1 MGIARIGDCFVIPR
15 AFGTP
20 RNDNPEGTSVNAYN
34 NLARTEDGE
43 ELDLSIVIVNWNTR
57 EFLDWCLA
65 SIYESLSGLSF
76 EVIVADNNS
85 SDGSAKMIRKKYPRV
100 RLIENKRNYGFA
112 RASNQ
117 AIGESRGRYVLIL
130 NSDTILF
137 SGTIEKLIEFMDGHK
152 DAGAVSPR
160 ILNVDGS
167 IQSQGRDLPNLGI
180 TFLQYFLPHKIYRII
195 EGLLRR
201 QKGEIL
207 EVDGLSGS
215 AILIRKKTL
224 LSVGSFDENL
234 PLYAE
239 DIDLCYRIKKAG
251 WKMYCCANVSISH
264 LGGASTSLVPVKSKV
279 KADLAPY
286 AYFEKHYGKGI
297 ASLVRMMIALSS
309 MMRMM
314 AWLILY
320 CLTERRQK
328 GAAMNRI
335 RSYTL
340 LLLWAIGDEDAGAK
354 RKWLEER
361 R

>member
-1 MGIARIGDCFVIPR
+1 MNV
-15 AFGTP
+15 
-20 RNDNPEGTSVNAYN
+20 YN
-34 NLARTEDGE
+34 NFVRTEDE
-43 ELDLSIVIVNWNTR
+43 EGLDLSIVIVNWNTR

-65 SIYESLSGLSF
+65 SIYESLSGSGF

-100 RLIENKRNYGFA
+100 RLIENKMNYGFA

-117 AIGESRGRYVLIL
+117 AIRESRGRYVLIL
-130 NSDTILF
+130 NSDTTLF
-137 SGTIEKLIEFMDGHK
+137 SGTIEKLIEFMDGRK

-167 IQSQGRDLPNLGI
+167 IQSLGRDLPSLSN
-180 TFLQYFLPHKIYRII
+180 TFLQYFLPYKFYRII
-195 EGLLRR
+195 QDFLRR
-201 QKGEIL
+201 KNEEIF

-215 AILIRKKTL
+215 AMLIRKKTL
-224 LSVGSFDENL
+224 VSVGLFDEKL

-251 WKMYCCANVSISH
+251 WKMYCCASVSISH
-264 LGGASTSLVPVKSKV
+264 LEGASTSLVPVKSKV
-279 KADLAPY
+279 KADIAPY
-286 AYFEKHYGKGI
+286 AYFEKHYGKRV
-297 ASLVRMMIALSS
+297 ALLVRMMIAISAA
-309 MMRMM
+309 MRMM

-328 GAAMNRI
+328 GAAINRI

-340 LLLWAIGDEDAGAK
+340 LLLWAIRGDDAGSSNGYTVKDGDRGEK
-354 RKWLEER
+354 REWVEEKR
-361 R
+361 